1 MSNPADVYNARQREI
16 AAKNAVVTGVEIF
29 KAGRHSPMSGETLDF
44 FGSQLAE
51 MADGYNAENHRA
63 PVVVG
68 HPKTDAPAYGWVS
81 NLRVEGDILVADFE
95 DIDPAFSDLV
105 KAKRYRKISASFFKP
120 DAPNNP
126 NSGQWALKHVGF
138 LGAAAPAVKG
148 LKEAQFEEGGA
159 GVVSFGDND
168 FADLPEQHRKMITRH
183 QTKVAIEKLIAQ
195 GKVLPLHQSGI
206 TDFMD
211 ALDDGQSVAFSDGT
225 ETSKSAWF
233 LEYLEKQPEMVSFGA
248 ADIGDEIPTPAGNNT
263 PSGFSVDPDRQA
275 LQIQANQ
282 LAEAEGISFTDAVS
296 RIEAF

>member
-1 MSNPADVYNARQREI
+1 MSNPTEIFNARQREI

-29 KAGRHSPMSGETLDF
+29 KVGRHSPMTGETLDF

-51 MADGYNAENHRA
+51 MADGYNTETHRA

-81 NLRVEGDILVADFE
+81 NLRVEGDVLVADFE

-126 NSGQWALKHVGF
+126 NAGQWSLKHVGF

-148 LKEAQFEEGGA
+148 LKEAQFEADNA
-159 GVVSFGDND
+159 GIISFGDND

-183 QTKVAIEKLIAQ
+183 KTEIAIEKLITQ
-195 GKVLPLHQSGI
+195 GKILPLHQSGI
-206 TDFMD
+206 MDFMD
-211 ALDDGQSVAFSDGT
+211 ALDDGQSVAFADGT

-233 LEYLEKQPEMVSFGA
+233 LEYLEKQPETVSFG
-248 ADIGDEIPTPAGNNT
+248 EIDLGEEMSTTAYSNT
-263 PSGFSVDPDRQA
+263 PSGFSVDPDRHA
-275 LQIQANQ
+275 LQIQANK

-296 RIEAF
+296 RIEA